1 MKIKTLFIVIPF
13 VLAYSMLN
21 FIFLSTEEEYTSMSD
36 YIESTKNEFSYD
48 IQEVI
53 YEEDW
58 TGYHIKMISGE
69 WLDSKK
75 VDQVE
80 WWHYVDII
88 IPKQTTSSTGIMF
101 IDGGEKSEDY
111 FRLDAQSIRNAIK
124 TEAVIVNVSNIP
136 FQPLNFLSSEQD
148 SFEEDDLIA
157 FAWNKFLKQGAKQK
171 DVEWLPR
178 FPMTRAIVRA
188 MDLAQEIVLQN
199 DILVKDFVVSGAS
212 KRGWTAW
219 TTAAV
224 DSRVKAVVPM
234 VIEMLNLVPSFE
246 NHYRSYGEFS
256 PAIQEYVNYNIQD
269 WLGTEEF
276 KVLMS
281 YIEPF
286 SFVDKFTMP
295 KYIINAGSD
304 EFFSTDSWRFY
315 YDKLPGEKIIR
326 YVPNKNHSLDGRYLT
341 EDLVSYFYRIINN
354 IEIPSLSW
362 NLSDNKL
369 IAELDYDGDYDVSVW
384 TAKNDNGR
392 DFRLW
397 EEGELWEE
405 TSLGKLA
412 NNKYELNVSSNL
424 KGYKAT
430 MIEFTIDPE
439 SEFPLI
445 ISTGPFVFPE
455 KYPFDKYGYYNLF
468 CNTFLLFI
476 KDIKPLLSYLSWTY
490 YQFSNV
496 R

>member
-1 MKIKTLFIVIPF
+1 MKLKTLFIVIPF
-13 VLAYSMLN
+13 VLAYFMLN
-21 FIFLSTEEEYTSMSD
+21 FIFLSTEEKYTSMSD

-48 IQEVI
+48 IQEII
-53 YEEDW
+53 YEENW

-88 IPKQTTSSTGIMF
+88 IPKQTTSSSGIMF
-101 IDGGEKSEDY
+101 IDGGEKSDDY
-111 FRLDAQSIRNAIK
+111 FRLDAQSIGNAIK
-124 TEAVIVNVSNIP
+124 TESVIVNVSNIP

-199 DILVKDFVVSGAS
+199 DIVVKDFVVSGAS

-234 VIEMLNLVPSFE
+234 VIDMLNLVPSFE

-256 PAIQEYVNYNIQD
+256 PAVQEYVNYNIQD
-269 WLGTEEF
+269 WLGTEQF

-304 EFFSTDSWRFY
+304 EFFSTDSWKFY

-341 EDLVSYFYRIINN
+341 EDLVSYFYRVIND

-369 IAELDYDGDYDVSVW
+369 IAELDYDGEYDVSVW

-405 TSLGKLA
+405 TSIGKLA
-412 NNKYELNVSSNL
+412 DNKYELNVSSNF
-424 KGYKAT
+424 KGYIAT

-455 KYPFDKYGYYNLF
+455 KYPFDKYES
-468 CNTFLLFI
+468 
-476 KDIKPLLSYLSWTY
+476 K
-490 YQFSNV
+490 
-496 R
+496 

>member
-1 MKIKTLFIVIPF
+1 MKLRTLFIVIPF
-13 VLAYSMLN
+13 VLAYSMIN
-21 FIFLSTEEEYTSMSD
+21 FIFLSKEEEYTSMSD

-53 YEEDW
+53 YEENW

-111 FRLDAQSIRNAIK
+111 FRLDAQSIQNAIK

-199 DILVKDFVVSGAS
+199 DIVVKDFVVSGAS

-234 VIEMLNLVPSFE
+234 VIDMLNLVPSFE

-256 PAIQEYVNYNIQD
+256 PAVQEYVNYNIQD

-286 SFVDKFTMP
+286 SFIDKFTMP

-341 EDLVSYFYRIINN
+341 EDLVSYFYRVIND

-369 IAELDYDGDYDVSVW
+369 IAELDYDGDYNVSVW

-405 TSLGKLA
+405 TSIGKLA
-412 NNKYELNVSSNL
+412 NNKYELNVNSNF

-455 KYPFDKYGYYNLF
+455 KYPFDKYES
-468 CNTFLLFI
+468 
-476 KDIKPLLSYLSWTY
+476 K
-490 YQFSNV
+490 
-496 R
+496 

>member
-1 MKIKTLFIVIPF
+1 MKLKTLFIVIPF

-53 YEEDW
+53 YEENW

-101 IDGGEKSEDY
+101 IDGGEKSDDY
-111 FRLDAQSIRNAIK
+111 FRLDAQSIGNAIK

-234 VIEMLNLVPSFE
+234 VIDMLNLVPSFE

-256 PAIQEYVNYNIQD
+256 PAVQEYVNYNIQD

-286 SFVDKFTMP
+286 SFIDKFTMP

-341 EDLVSYFYRIINN
+341 EDLVSYFYRVIND

-369 IAELDYDGDYDVSVW
+369 IAELDYDGEYDVSVW

-412 NNKYELNVSSNL
+412 NNKYELNVNYNF

-455 KYPFDKYGYYNLF
+455 KYPFDKYES
-468 CNTFLLFI
+468 
-476 KDIKPLLSYLSWTY
+476 K
-490 YQFSNV
+490 
-496 R
+496 

>member
-1 MKIKTLFIVIPF
+1 MKLRTLFIVIPF
-13 VLAYSMLN
+13 VLAYSMIN

-53 YEEDW
+53 YEENW

-111 FRLDAQSIRNAIK
+111 FRLDAQSIQNAIK

-199 DILVKDFVVSGAS
+199 DIVVKDFVVSGAS

-234 VIEMLNLVPSFE
+234 VIDMLNLVPSFE

-256 PAIQEYVNYNIQD
+256 PAVQEYVNYNIQD

-286 SFVDKFTMP
+286 SFIDKFTMP

-341 EDLVSYFYRIINN
+341 EDLVSYFYRVIND

-369 IAELDYDGDYDVSVW
+369 IAELDYDGDYNVSVW

-405 TSLGKLA
+405 TSIGKLA
-412 NNKYELNVSSNL
+412 NNKYELNVNSNF

-455 KYPFDKYGYYNLF
+455 KYPFDKYES
-468 CNTFLLFI
+468 
-476 KDIKPLLSYLSWTY
+476 K
-490 YQFSNV
+490 
-496 R
+496 

>member
-1 MKIKTLFIVIPF
+1 MKLRTLFIVIPL

-53 YEEDW
+53 YEENW

-124 TEAVIVNVSNIP
+124 TEAVIVNISNIP

-199 DILVKDFVVSGAS
+199 DIVVKDFVVSGAS

-234 VIEMLNLVPSFE
+234 VIDMLNLVPSFE

-256 PAIQEYVNYNIQD
+256 PAVQEYVNYNIQD

-286 SFVDKFTMP
+286 SFIDKFTMP

-341 EDLVSYFYRIINN
+341 EDLVSYFYRVIND

-384 TAKNDNGR
+384 TAKNDDGR

-405 TSLGKLA
+405 TSIGKLA
-412 NNKYELNVSSNL
+412 DNKYELNVSSNL

-430 MIEFTIDPE
+430 MIEFTIDPK

-455 KYPFDKYGYYNLF
+455 KYPFDKYES
-468 CNTFLLFI
+468 
-476 KDIKPLLSYLSWTY
+476 K
-490 YQFSNV
+490 
-496 R
+496 

>member
-1 MKIKTLFIVIPF
+1 MKLRTLFIVIPF
-13 VLAYSMLN
+13 VLAYSMIN

-53 YEEDW
+53 YEENW

-111 FRLDAQSIRNAIK
+111 FRLDAQSIQNAIK

-199 DILVKDFVVSGAS
+199 DIVVKDFVVSGAS

-224 DSRVKAVVPM
+224 DIRVKAVVPM
-234 VIEMLNLVPSFE
+234 VIDMLNLVPSFE

-286 SFVDKFTMP
+286 SFIDKFTMP

-341 EDLVSYFYRIINN
+341 EDLVSYFYRVIND

-369 IAELDYDGDYDVSVW
+369 IAELDYDGDYNVSVW

-405 TSLGKLA
+405 TSIGKLA

-430 MIEFTIDPE
+430 MIEFTIDPK

-455 KYPFDKYGYYNLF
+455 KYPFDKYES
-468 CNTFLLFI
+468 
-476 KDIKPLLSYLSWTY
+476 K
-490 YQFSNV
+490 
-496 R
+496 

>member
-1 MKIKTLFIVIPF
+1 
-13 VLAYSMLN
+13 MLN
-21 FIFLSTEEEYTSMSD
+21 FIFLSTEEEYTSMSN
-36 YIESTKNEFSYD
+36 YIGSTKNEFSYD

-53 YEEDW
+53 YEENW

-101 IDGGEKSEDY
+101 IDGGEKSDDY
-111 FRLDAQSIRNAIK
+111 FRLDAQSIENAIK

-188 MDLAQEIVLQN
+188 MDLAQEIILQN
-199 DILVKDFVVSGAS
+199 DIVVKDFVVSGAS

-234 VIEMLNLVPSFE
+234 VIDMLNLVPSFE

-256 PAIQEYVNYNIQD
+256 PAVQEYVNYNIQD

-286 SFVDKFTMP
+286 SFIDKFTMP

-341 EDLVSYFYRIINN
+341 EDLVSYFYRVIND

-369 IAELDYDGDYDVSVW
+369 IAELDYDGEYDVSVW

-405 TSLGKLA
+405 TSIGKLA
-412 NNKYELNVSSNL
+412 NNKYELNVNSNF

-455 KYPFDKYGYYNLF
+455 KYPFDKYES
-468 CNTFLLFI
+468 
-476 KDIKPLLSYLSWTY
+476 K
-490 YQFSNV
+490 
-496 R
+496 

>member
-1 MKIKTLFIVIPF
+1 MKLRTLFIVIPF

-53 YEEDW
+53 YEENW

-111 FRLDAQSIRNAIK
+111 FRLDAQSIQNAIK

-157 FAWNKFLKQGAKQK
+157 FAWNKFLKQGAKQE

-199 DILVKDFVVSGAS
+199 DIVVKDFVVSGAS

-234 VIEMLNLVPSFE
+234 VIDMLNLVPSFE

-256 PAIQEYVNYNIQD
+256 PAVQEYVNYNIQD

-286 SFVDKFTMP
+286 SFIDKFTMP

-341 EDLVSYFYRIINN
+341 EDLVSYFYRVIND

-369 IAELDYDGDYDVSVW
+369 IAELDYDGEYDVSVW

-397 EEGELWEE
+397 EEGQLWEE
-405 TSLGKLA
+405 TSIGKLA

-430 MIEFTIDPE
+430 MIEFTIDPK

-455 KYPFDKYGYYNLF
+455 KYPFDKYES
-468 CNTFLLFI
+468 
-476 KDIKPLLSYLSWTY
+476 K
-490 YQFSNV
+490 
-496 R
+496 

>member
-1 MKIKTLFIVIPF
+1 MKLRTLFIVIPF

-53 YEEDW
+53 YEENW

-199 DILVKDFVVSGAS
+199 DIVVKDFVVSGAS

-234 VIEMLNLVPSFE
+234 VIDMLNLVPSFE

-256 PAIQEYVNYNIQD
+256 PAVQEYVNYNIQD

-286 SFVDKFTMP
+286 SFIDKFTMP

-341 EDLVSYFYRIINN
+341 EDLVSYFYRVIND

-405 TSLGKLA
+405 TSIGKFP
-412 NNKYELNVSSNL
+412 NNKYELNVNSNF

-455 KYPFDKYGYYNLF
+455 KYPFDKYES
-468 CNTFLLFI
+468 
-476 KDIKPLLSYLSWTY
+476 K
-490 YQFSNV
+490 
-496 R
+496 

>member
-1 MKIKTLFIVIPF
+1 MKLRTLFIVISL

-21 FIFLSTEEEYTSMSD
+21 FIFLSTEEQYTSMSD

-53 YEEDW
+53 YEENW

-199 DILVKDFVVSGAS
+199 DIVVKDFVVSGAS

-234 VIEMLNLVPSFE
+234 VIDMLNLVPSFE

-256 PAIQEYVNYNIQD
+256 PAVQEYVNYNIQD

-286 SFVDKFTMP
+286 SFIDKFTMP

-341 EDLVSYFYRIINN
+341 EDLVSYFYRVIND

-369 IAELDYDGDYDVSVW
+369 IAELDYDGEYDVSVW

-405 TSLGKLA
+405 TSIGKFA
-412 NNKYELNVSSNL
+412 NNKYELNVNSNF

-455 KYPFDKYGYYNLF
+455 KYPFDKYES
-468 CNTFLLFI
+468 
-476 KDIKPLLSYLSWTY
+476 K
-490 YQFSNV
+490 
-496 R
+496 

>member
-1 MKIKTLFIVIPF
+1 
-13 VLAYSMLN
+13 MLN
-21 FIFLSTEEEYTSMSD
+21 FIFLSTEEQYTSMSD

-53 YEEDW
+53 YEENW

-188 MDLAQEIVLQN
+188 MDLAQEIILQN
-199 DILVKDFVVSGAS
+199 DIVVKDFVVSGAS

-234 VIEMLNLVPSFE
+234 VIDMLNLVPSFE

-256 PAIQEYVNYNIQD
+256 PAVQEYVNYNIQD

-286 SFVDKFTMP
+286 SFIDKFTMP

-341 EDLVSYFYRIINN
+341 EDLVSYFYRVIND

-405 TSLGKLA
+405 TSIGKLA
-412 NNKYELNVSSNL
+412 NNKYELNVNSNF

-455 KYPFDKYGYYNLF
+455 KYPFDKYES
-468 CNTFLLFI
+468 
-476 KDIKPLLSYLSWTY
+476 K
-490 YQFSNV
+490 
-496 R
+496 

>member
-1 MKIKTLFIVIPF
+1 MKLKTLFIVIPF

-21 FIFLSTEEEYTSMSD
+21 FIFLSTEEQYTSMSD

-58 TGYHIKMISGE
+58 TGYHVKMISGE

-101 IDGGEKSEDY
+101 IDGGEKSDDY
-111 FRLDAQSIRNAIK
+111 FRLDAQSIGNAIK
-124 TEAVIVNVSNIP
+124 TESVIVNVSNIP

-199 DILVKDFVVSGAS
+199 DIVVKDFVVSGAS

-234 VIEMLNLVPSFE
+234 VIDMLNLVPSFE

-256 PAIQEYVNYNIQD
+256 PAVQEYVNYNIQD

-286 SFVDKFTMP
+286 SFIDKFTMP

-341 EDLVSYFYRIINN
+341 EDLVSYFYRVIND

-369 IAELDYDGDYDVSVW
+369 IAELDYDGEYDVSVW

-405 TSLGKLA
+405 TSIGKLA
-412 NNKYELNVSSNL
+412 NNKYELNVIYNF

-455 KYPFDKYGYYNLF
+455 KYPFDKYES
-468 CNTFLLFI
+468 
-476 KDIKPLLSYLSWTY
+476 K
-490 YQFSNV
+490 
-496 R
+496 

>member
-1 MKIKTLFIVIPF
+1 MKLRTLFIVIPF

-53 YEEDW
+53 YEENW

-111 FRLDAQSIRNAIK
+111 FRIDAQSIRNAIK
-124 TEAVIVNVSNIP
+124 TQSVIVNISNIP

-199 DILVKDFVVSGAS
+199 DIVVKDFVVSGAS

-234 VIEMLNLVPSFE
+234 VIDMLNLVPSFE

-256 PAIQEYVNYNIQD
+256 PAVQEYVNYNIQD

-286 SFVDKFTMP
+286 SFIDKFTMP

-341 EDLVSYFYRIINN
+341 EDLISYFYRVIND

-384 TAKNDNGR
+384 TAKNDDGR

-405 TSLGKLA
+405 TSIGKLA

-424 KGYKAT
+424 KGYKAK

-455 KYPFDKYGYYNLF
+455 KYPFDKYES
-468 CNTFLLFI
+468 
-476 KDIKPLLSYLSWTY
+476 K
-490 YQFSNV
+490 
-496 R
+496 

>member
-1 MKIKTLFIVIPF
+1 
-13 VLAYSMLN
+13 MLN

-53 YEEDW
+53 YEENW

-111 FRLDAQSIRNAIK
+111 FRIDAQSIRNAIK
-124 TEAVIVNVSNIP
+124 TQSVIVNISNIP

-199 DILVKDFVVSGAS
+199 DIVVKDFVVSGAS

-234 VIEMLNLVPSFE
+234 VIDMLNLVPSFE

-256 PAIQEYVNYNIQD
+256 PAVQEYVNYNIQD

-286 SFVDKFTMP
+286 SFIDKFTMP

-341 EDLVSYFYRIINN
+341 EDLVSYFYRVIND

-384 TAKNDNGR
+384 TAKNDDGR

-405 TSLGKLA
+405 TSIGKLA

-424 KGYKAT
+424 KGYKAK

-455 KYPFDKYGYYNLF
+455 KYPFDKYES
-468 CNTFLLFI
+468 
-476 KDIKPLLSYLSWTY
+476 K
-490 YQFSNV
+490 
-496 R
+496 

>member
-1 MKIKTLFIVIPF
+1 MKLRTLFIVIPF

-53 YEEDW
+53 YEENW

-124 TEAVIVNVSNIP
+124 TEAVIVNISNIP

-171 DVEWLPR
+171 DIEWLPR

-188 MDLAQEIVLQN
+188 MDLAQEIILQN
-199 DILVKDFVVSGAS
+199 DIVVKDFVVSGAS

-234 VIEMLNLVPSFE
+234 VIDMLNLVPSFE

-256 PAIQEYVNYNIQD
+256 PAVQEYVNYNIQD

-286 SFVDKFTMP
+286 SFIDKFTMP

-341 EDLVSYFYRIINN
+341 EDLVSYFYRVIND

-384 TAKNDNGR
+384 TAKNDDGR

-405 TSLGKLA
+405 TSIGKLA

-455 KYPFDKYGYYNLF
+455 KYPFDKYES
-468 CNTFLLFI
+468 
-476 KDIKPLLSYLSWTY
+476 K
-490 YQFSNV
+490 
-496 R
+496 

>member
-1 MKIKTLFIVIPF
+1 MKLRTLFIVIPF

-53 YEEDW
+53 YEENW

-188 MDLAQEIVLQN
+188 MDLAQEIILQN
-199 DILVKDFVVSGAS
+199 DIVVKDFVVSGAS

-234 VIEMLNLVPSFE
+234 VIDMLNLVPSFE

-256 PAIQEYVNYNIQD
+256 PAVQEYVNYNIQD

-341 EDLVSYFYRIINN
+341 EDLVSYFYRVIND

-369 IAELDYDGDYDVSVW
+369 IAELDYDGEYDVSVW

-405 TSLGKLA
+405 TSIGKLA

-455 KYPFDKYGYYNLF
+455 KYPFDKYES
-468 CNTFLLFI
+468 
-476 KDIKPLLSYLSWTY
+476 K
-490 YQFSNV
+490 
-496 R
+496 

>member
-1 MKIKTLFIVIPF
+1 
-13 VLAYSMLN
+13 
-21 FIFLSTEEEYTSMSD
+21 
-36 YIESTKNEFSYD
+36 
-48 IQEVI
+48 
-53 YEEDW
+53 
-58 TGYHIKMISGE
+58 MISGE

-111 FRLDAQSIRNAIK
+111 FRLDAQSIQNAIK

-188 MDLAQEIVLQN
+188 MDLAQEIILQN
-199 DILVKDFVVSGAS
+199 DIVVKDFVVSGAS

-234 VIEMLNLVPSFE
+234 VIDMLNLVPSFE

-256 PAIQEYVNYNIQD
+256 PAVQEYVNYNIQD

-341 EDLVSYFYRIINN
+341 EDLVSYFYRVIND

-369 IAELDYDGDYDVSVW
+369 IAELDYDGEYDVSVW

-405 TSLGKLA
+405 TSIGKLA
-412 NNKYELNVSSNL
+412 NNKYELNVNSNF

-455 KYPFDKYGYYNLF
+455 KYPFDKYES
-468 CNTFLLFI
+468 
-476 KDIKPLLSYLSWTY
+476 K
-490 YQFSNV
+490 
-496 R
+496 

>member
-1 MKIKTLFIVIPF
+1 MKLRTLFIVIPF

-48 IQEVI
+48 IQEVM
-53 YEEDW
+53 YEENW

-199 DILVKDFVVSGAS
+199 DIVVKDFVVSGAS

-234 VIEMLNLVPSFE
+234 VIDMLNLVPSFE

-256 PAIQEYVNYNIQD
+256 PAVQEYVNYNIQD

-286 SFVDKFTMP
+286 SFIDKFTMP

-341 EDLVSYFYRIINN
+341 EDLVSYFYRVIND

-405 TSLGKLA
+405 TSIGKLA
-412 NNKYELNVSSNL
+412 NNKYELNVNSNF

-455 KYPFDKYGYYNLF
+455 KYPFDKYES
-468 CNTFLLFI
+468 
-476 KDIKPLLSYLSWTY
+476 K
-490 YQFSNV
+490 
-496 R
+496 

>member
-1 MKIKTLFIVIPF
+1 MKLRTLFIVIPF
-13 VLAYSMLN
+13 VLAYSMIN

-53 YEEDW
+53 YEENW

-101 IDGGEKSEDY
+101 IDGGEKSDDY
-111 FRLDAQSIRNAIK
+111 FRLDAQSIGNAIK

-199 DILVKDFVVSGAS
+199 DIVVKDFVVSGAS

-234 VIEMLNLVPSFE
+234 VIDMLNLVPSFE

-256 PAIQEYVNYNIQD
+256 PAVQEYVNYNIQD

-286 SFVDKFTMP
+286 SFIDKFTMP

-341 EDLVSYFYRIINN
+341 EDLVSYFYRVIND

-369 IAELDYDGDYDVSVW
+369 IAELDYDGEYDVSVW

-405 TSLGKLA
+405 TSIGKLA
-412 NNKYELNVSSNL
+412 NNKYELNVNSNF

-455 KYPFDKYGYYNLF
+455 KYPFDKYES
-468 CNTFLLFI
+468 
-476 KDIKPLLSYLSWTY
+476 K
-490 YQFSNV
+490 
-496 R
+496 

>member
-1 MKIKTLFIVIPF
+1 MKLRTLFIVIPF

-53 YEEDW
+53 YEENW

-111 FRLDAQSIRNAIK
+111 FRIDAQSIRNAIK
-124 TEAVIVNVSNIP
+124 TQAVIVNISNIP

-199 DILVKDFVVSGAS
+199 DIVVKDFVVSGAS

-234 VIEMLNLVPSFE
+234 VIDMLNLVPSFE

-256 PAIQEYVNYNIQD
+256 PAVQEYVNYNIQD

-286 SFVDKFTMP
+286 SFIDKFTMP

-341 EDLVSYFYRIINN
+341 EDLVSYFYRVIND

-384 TAKNDNGR
+384 TAKNDDGR

-405 TSLGKLA
+405 TSIGKLA

-424 KGYKAT
+424 KGYKAK

-455 KYPFDKYGYYNLF
+455 KYPFDKYES
-468 CNTFLLFI
+468 
-476 KDIKPLLSYLSWTY
+476 K
-490 YQFSNV
+490 
-496 R
+496 

>member
-1 MKIKTLFIVIPF
+1 MKLKTLFIVIPF

-53 YEEDW
+53 YEENW

-101 IDGGEKSEDY
+101 IDGGEKSDDY
-111 FRLDAQSIRNAIK
+111 FRLDAQSIGNAIK
-124 TEAVIVNVSNIP
+124 TESVIVNVSNIP

-199 DILVKDFVVSGAS
+199 DIVVKDFVVSGAS

-234 VIEMLNLVPSFE
+234 VIDMLNLVPSFE

-256 PAIQEYVNYNIQD
+256 PAVQEYVNYNIQD

-286 SFVDKFTMP
+286 SFIDKFTMP

-341 EDLVSYFYRIINN
+341 EDLVSYFYRVIND

-384 TAKNDNGR
+384 TAKNDDGR

-405 TSLGKLA
+405 TSIGKLA

-455 KYPFDKYGYYNLF
+455 KYPFDKYES
-468 CNTFLLFI
+468 
-476 KDIKPLLSYLSWTY
+476 K
-490 YQFSNV
+490 
-496 R
+496 

>member
-1 MKIKTLFIVIPF
+1 MKLRTLFIVIPL

-53 YEEDW
+53 YEENW

-188 MDLAQEIVLQN
+188 MDLAQEIILQN
-199 DILVKDFVVSGAS
+199 DIVVKDFVVSGAS

-234 VIEMLNLVPSFE
+234 VIDMLNLVPSFE

-256 PAIQEYVNYNIQD
+256 PAVQEYVNYNIQD

-286 SFVDKFTMP
+286 SFIDKFTMP

-341 EDLVSYFYRIINN
+341 EDLVSYFYRVIND

-405 TSLGKLA
+405 TSIGKLA
-412 NNKYELNVSSNL
+412 DNKYELNVSSNL

-455 KYPFDKYGYYNLF
+455 KYPFDKYES
-468 CNTFLLFI
+468 
-476 KDIKPLLSYLSWTY
+476 K
-490 YQFSNV
+490 
-496 R
+496 

>member
-1 MKIKTLFIVIPF
+1 
-13 VLAYSMLN
+13 MLN

-53 YEEDW
+53 YEENW

-101 IDGGEKSEDY
+101 IDGGEKSDDY
-111 FRLDAQSIRNAIK
+111 FRLDAQSIGNAIK
-124 TEAVIVNVSNIP
+124 TESVIVNVSNIP

-199 DILVKDFVVSGAS
+199 DIVVKDFVVSGAS

-234 VIEMLNLVPSFE
+234 VIDMLNLVPSFE

-286 SFVDKFTMP
+286 SFIDKFTMP

-341 EDLVSYFYRIINN
+341 EDLVSYFYRVIND

-369 IAELDYDGDYDVSVW
+369 IAELDYDGDYNVSVW

-405 TSLGKLA
+405 TSIGKLA

-424 KGYKAT
+424 KGYKAK

-455 KYPFDKYGYYNLF
+455 KYPFDKYES
-468 CNTFLLFI
+468 
-476 KDIKPLLSYLSWTY
+476 K
-490 YQFSNV
+490 
-496 R
+496 

>member
-1 MKIKTLFIVIPF
+1 MKLKTLSIVIPI
-13 VLAYSMLN
+13 VLAYFMLN

-36 YIESTKNEFSYD
+36 YIESTKNEFSYN

-111 FRLDAQSIRNAIK
+111 FRLDAQSIQNAIK

-199 DILVKDFVVSGAS
+199 DIVVKDFVVSGAS

-234 VIEMLNLVPSFE
+234 VIDMLNLVPSFE

-256 PAIQEYVNYNIQD
+256 PAVQEYVNYNIQD

-286 SFVDKFTMP
+286 SFIDKFTMP

-341 EDLVSYFYRIINN
+341 EDLVSYFYRVIND

-369 IAELDYDGDYDVSVW
+369 IAELDYDGDYNVSVW

-405 TSLGKLA
+405 TSIGKLA

-430 MIEFTIDPE
+430 MIEFTIDPK

-455 KYPFDKYGYYNLF
+455 KYPFDKYES
-468 CNTFLLFI
+468 
-476 KDIKPLLSYLSWTY
+476 K
-490 YQFSNV
+490 
-496 R
+496 

>member
-1 MKIKTLFIVIPF
+1 MKLRTLFIVIPL

-53 YEEDW
+53 YEENW

-124 TEAVIVNVSNIP
+124 TEAVIVNISNIP

-199 DILVKDFVVSGAS
+199 DIVVKDFVVSGAS

-234 VIEMLNLVPSFE
+234 VIDMLNLVPSFE

-256 PAIQEYVNYNIQD
+256 PAVQEYVNYNIQD

-286 SFVDKFTMP
+286 SFIDKFTMP

-341 EDLVSYFYRIINN
+341 EDLVSYFYRVIND

-369 IAELDYDGDYDVSVW
+369 IAELDYDGEYDVSVW

-405 TSLGKLA
+405 TSIGKLA

-430 MIEFTIDPE
+430 MIEFTIDPK

-455 KYPFDKYGYYNLF
+455 KYPFDKY
-468 CNTFLLFI
+468 
-476 KDIKPLLSYLSWTY
+476 KSK
-490 YQFSNV
+490 
-496 R
+496 

>member
-1 MKIKTLFIVIPF
+1 MKLRTLFIVISL

-53 YEEDW
+53 YEENW

-188 MDLAQEIVLQN
+188 MDLAQEIILQN
-199 DILVKDFVVSGAS
+199 DIVVKDFVVSGAS

-234 VIEMLNLVPSFE
+234 VIDMLNLVPSFE

-256 PAIQEYVNYNIQD
+256 PAVQEYVNYNIQD

-286 SFVDKFTMP
+286 SFIDKFTMP

-341 EDLVSYFYRIINN
+341 EDLVSYFYRVIND

-369 IAELDYDGDYDVSVW
+369 IAELDYDGEYDVSVW

-405 TSLGKLA
+405 TSIGKLA

-455 KYPFDKYGYYNLF
+455 KYPFDKYES
-468 CNTFLLFI
+468 
-476 KDIKPLLSYLSWTY
+476 K
-490 YQFSNV
+490 
-496 R
+496 

>member
-1 MKIKTLFIVIPF
+1 MKLRTLFIVISF

-21 FIFLSTEEEYTSMSD
+21 FIFLSTEEEYTSMSN

-53 YEEDW
+53 YEENW

-69 WLDSKK
+69 WRDSKK

-101 IDGGEKSEDY
+101 IDGGEKSDDY
-111 FRLDAQSIRNAIK
+111 FRLDAQSIENAIK

-188 MDLAQEIVLQN
+188 MDLTQEIVLQN
-199 DILVKDFVVSGAS
+199 DIVVKDFVVSGAS

-224 DSRVKAVVPM
+224 DRRVKAVVPM
-234 VIEMLNLVPSFE
+234 VIDMLNLVPSFE

-256 PAIQEYVNYNIQD
+256 PAVQEYVNYNIQD

-286 SFVDKFTMP
+286 SFIDKFTMP

-341 EDLVSYFYRIINN
+341 EDLVSYFYRVIND

-405 TSLGKLA
+405 TSIGKLA

-455 KYPFDKYGYYNLF
+455 KYPFDKY
-468 CNTFLLFI
+468 
-476 KDIKPLLSYLSWTY
+476 KSK
-490 YQFSNV
+490 
-496 R
+496 

>member
-1 MKIKTLFIVIPF
+1 
-13 VLAYSMLN
+13 MLN
-21 FIFLSTEEEYTSMSD
+21 FIFLSTEEQYTSMSD

-53 YEEDW
+53 YEENW

-199 DILVKDFVVSGAS
+199 DIVVKDFVVSGAS

-234 VIEMLNLVPSFE
+234 VIDMLNLVPSFE

-256 PAIQEYVNYNIQD
+256 PAVQEYVNYNIQD

-286 SFVDKFTMP
+286 SFIDKFTMP

-341 EDLVSYFYRIINN
+341 EDLVSYFYRVIND

-405 TSLGKLA
+405 TSIGKLA

-430 MIEFTIDPE
+430 MIEFTIDPK

-455 KYPFDKYGYYNLF
+455 KYPFDKYES
-468 CNTFLLFI
+468 
-476 KDIKPLLSYLSWTY
+476 K
-490 YQFSNV
+490 
-496 R
+496 

>member
-1 MKIKTLFIVIPF
+1 MKLKTLFIVIPF

-48 IQEVI
+48 IQDVI

-101 IDGGEKSEDY
+101 IDGGEKSDDY
-111 FRLDAQSIRNAIK
+111 FRLDAQSIGNAIK
-124 TEAVIVNVSNIP
+124 TESVIVNVSNIP

-199 DILVKDFVVSGAS
+199 DIVVKDFVVSGAS

-234 VIEMLNLVPSFE
+234 VIDMLNLVPSFE

-256 PAIQEYVNYNIQD
+256 PAVQEYVNYNIQD

-286 SFVDKFTMP
+286 SFIDKFTMP

-341 EDLVSYFYRIINN
+341 EDLVSYFYRVIND

-369 IAELDYDGDYDVSVW
+369 IAELDYDGEYDVSVW

-405 TSLGKLA
+405 TSIGKLA
-412 NNKYELNVSSNL
+412 DNKYELNVSSNF
-424 KGYKAT
+424 KGYIAT

-455 KYPFDKYGYYNLF
+455 KYPFDKYES
-468 CNTFLLFI
+468 
-476 KDIKPLLSYLSWTY
+476 K
-490 YQFSNV
+490 
-496 R
+496 